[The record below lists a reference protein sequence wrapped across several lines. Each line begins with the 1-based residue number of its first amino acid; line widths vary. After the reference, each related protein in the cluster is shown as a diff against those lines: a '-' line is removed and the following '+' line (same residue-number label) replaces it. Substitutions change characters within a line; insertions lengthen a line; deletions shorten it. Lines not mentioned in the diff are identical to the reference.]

1 MASRNQQ
8 SHAKRARELA
18 VKEKRERKRAKK
30 AARLAGEPWGDDVV
44 TGEGEAI
51 ATAEGEAIATAE
63 GEAIAT
69 AEAEDTETTEDA
81 ASANGAS

>member
-30 AARLAGEPWGDDVV
+30 AARLAGEPWGEDGAAES
-44 TGEGEAI
+44 GEGEDALP
-51 ATAEGEAIATAE
+51 GE
-63 GEAIAT
+63 EAQA
-69 AEAEDTETTEDA
+69 ETTADA
-81 ASANGAS
+81 GAADESPSPAAAD